1 MNNPLLQTEAGKVI
15 SGLGIS
21 TGVAVFI
28 LGVGVAFFAYGK
40 YLDSKLT
47 KLKIM
52 QAEKELGLEHNG
64 VLGDLSQTI
73 GLNKL

>member
-1 MNNPLLQTEAGKVI
+1 MNKNPLLQTEAGKVI
-15 SGLGIS
+15 AGLGIS
-21 TGVAVFI
+21 TGVAVTL
-28 LGVGVAFFAYGK
+28 LGVAVLFFSYGK

-64 VLGDLSQTI
+64 IFGDI
-73 GLNKL
+73 KKAIN